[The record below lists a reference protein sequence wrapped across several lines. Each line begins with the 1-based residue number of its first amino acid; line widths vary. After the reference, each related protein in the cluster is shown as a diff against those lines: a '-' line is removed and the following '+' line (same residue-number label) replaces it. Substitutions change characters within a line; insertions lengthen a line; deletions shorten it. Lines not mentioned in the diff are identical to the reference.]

1 MHAVKGAWVGQ
12 TFALAK
18 RNESE
23 VRKSRIRRSK
33 EERKAMVE
41 TFIKKYQESNN
52 GSFPSLNLTHKEVGG
67 SFYTVR
73 EIVRDIIQEN
83 RVLGPA
89 KFTLEEHPSD
99 QVLERDLLGSIA
111 VDPNTYLAAS
121 PNENH
126 HEPSNLKGTSEK
138 MLSGEHIRVEV
149 QLSDNGNV
157 LNGSQVSV
165 RNKEFNEAYGNGN
178 VISDSQ
184 VDETNQELAET
195 CGNGNLIHGSQV
207 DQTNKDSVEASSPDF
222 QAIES
227 LATEEDVT
235 QNLAVPITNLSP
247 VTADVVVETF
257 PIRSVTRT
265 AIGTESSGESRELI
279 NSSENE
285 TKNLGLHIG
294 KARSELESVELMKNS
309 NLLDEKSVDDLG
321 NTFSSGIE
329 EEGKNV
335 GYTLVKSTMQAAL
348 EEHFAHDN
356 EICADLQVKAPHQS
370 NILTAEVIEQSQ
382 TISGA
387 KTKIQDGFH
396 AKTKEGQERTNEHE
410 INGQLGG
417 NTQKS
422 NPTLD
427 RINLESWDGTPGN
440 STKQHINPFVAVFR
454 AFVDAFVK
462 FWSE

>member
-41 TFIKKYQESNN
+41 TFIKKYQQSNN

-126 HEPSNLKGTSEK
+126 HEPSNLQGTSEK

-165 RNKEFNEAYGNGN
+165 RNKEFNEAYGNGS

-184 VDETNQELAET
+184 VDETNQELVET
-195 CGNGNLIHGSQV
+195 CSNGNLIHGSQV
-207 DQTNKDSVEASSPDF
+207 DQTNKDSVEASRPDF

-227 LATEEDVT
+227 LATPEDVT

-285 TKNLGLHIG
+285 TKNLGSHIG

-321 NTFSSGIE
+321 NTFSSGNE
-329 EEGKNV
+329 EEGKKCWT
-335 GYTLVKSTMQAAL
+335 YT
-348 EEHFAHDN
+348 
-356 EICADLQVKAPHQS
+356 
-370 NILTAEVIEQSQ
+370 
-382 TISGA
+382 
-387 KTKIQDGFH
+387 
-396 AKTKEGQERTNEHE
+396 GQKHNA
-410 INGQLGG
+410 G
-417 NTQKS
+417 S
-422 NPTLD
+422 PC
-427 RINLESWDGTPGN
+427 S
-440 STKQHINPFVAVFR
+440 
-454 AFVDAFVK
+454 
-462 FWSE
+462 